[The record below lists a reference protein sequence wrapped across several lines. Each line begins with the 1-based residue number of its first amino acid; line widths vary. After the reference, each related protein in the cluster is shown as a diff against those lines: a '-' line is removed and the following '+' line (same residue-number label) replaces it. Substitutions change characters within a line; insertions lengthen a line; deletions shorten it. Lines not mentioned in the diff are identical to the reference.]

1 VEPHHRRDTRYSI
14 RFPARVS
21 HGKRTL
27 SLLTE
32 DVSYGGVFLCTDSPL
47 PLLQLVRV
55 QLVLPIGDRALQ
67 AHGMT
72 VHVVQPENAQG
83 RVPGVGVQFYALDQN
98 TRDAWE
104 AFIGRVE
111 TTCPK
116 SPDQAP
122 LRLPRG
128 FTPEPVRRRFE
139 RHTAVLKVE
148 PTTVEELEEINS
160 RDVATG
166 SMFVPTRLELPIG
179 TRVVVYIA
187 HPATGQ
193 PFLFEA
199 KVVHRT
205 DAPAGLGLELIA
217 VDYRCKQEF
226 LDFVRGGI
234 LIDDEVKIEPA

>member
-1 VEPHHRRDTRYSI
+1 VEAHGRRDTRYSI
-14 RFPARVS
+14 RFPARVT

-32 DVSYGGVFLCTDSPL
+32 DVSYGGIFLCTDSPL

-72 VHVVQPENAQG
+72 VHVVQPENAQE
-83 RVPGVGVQFYALDQN
+83 RVPGVGVQFYALDQA
-98 TRDAWE
+98 TRDAWDL
-104 AFIGRVE
+104 FIGQVE
-111 TTCPK
+111 TSCPK

-128 FTPEPVRRRFE
+128 FTPEPIRRRFE

-148 PTTVEELEEINS
+148 PTTLAELEEIHS

-179 TRVVVYIA
+179 TRVVVYVS
-187 HPATGQ
+187 HPTSGQ

-205 DAPAGLGLELIA
+205 DSPPGLGLELIA
-217 VDYRCKQEF
+217 VDYRCRQDF

-234 LIDDEVKIEPA
+234 FIDDEVKIEPA